1 MLKESLKQLGFTD
14 KEIEVYLAV
23 LQQGK
28 TTPANIALLTGIN
41 RTTVY
46 SIAKDLL
53 EKGVIAEDIAGPKSY
68 LVALPPEDLKN
79 LAKKEERDLQSKKIL
94 INQVTTE
101 LQNFTK
107 NTKYS
112 IPKISFLYE
121 EDIEDFL
128 YKQTPEW
135 NRSVMSKDG
144 VWWGFQ
150 DPTFVSVYQKWI
162 DWFWK
167 ESAPKDLKLKLLSNN
182 TADEQL
188 IAQKG
193 YENRQIKFWK
203 KGKDFTATT
212 WVNGDYLVMVITN
225 QHPHYLV
232 QIHDATLAHNM
243 REMFKN
249 IWEGEKD

>member
-23 LQQGK
+23 LEQGK
-28 TTPANIALLTGIN
+28 TTPANIALITGIN

-53 EKGVIAEDIAGPKSY
+53 EKGVIAEDIAGPRSY
-68 LVALPPEDLKN
+68 LVALPPDDLKN
-79 LAKKEERDLQSKKIL
+79 LAKKEERDLQAKKIL
-94 INQVTTE
+94 INQVTSE

-112 IPKISFLYE
+112 IPKISFIYE
-121 EDIEDFL
+121 EDIENFL

-135 NRSVMSKDG
+135 NNSTMNKDKT
-144 VWWGFQ
+144 WWGFQ
-150 DPTFVSVYQKWI
+150 DPTFVLHYQKWI
-162 DWFWK
+162 DWFWR
-167 ESAPKDLKLKLLSNN
+167 EGSPKDIELKLLSNN
-182 TADEQL
+182 TADEQSV
-188 IAQKG
+188 AKKG
-193 YENRQIKFWK
+193 YERRQIKFWK
-203 KGKDFTATT
+203 NSNNFTATT
-212 WVNGDYLVMVITN
+212 WVAGDYLIMTVTN

-243 REMFKN
+243 LEMFKGV
-249 IWEGEKD
+249 WEGEK

>member
-1 MLKESLKQLGFTD
+1 MIKETLKQLGFAE
-14 KEIEVYLAV
+14 KEIEVYLKV
-23 LQQGK
+23 LEQGK

-46 SIAKDLL
+46 SIAKELL

-68 LVALPPEDLKN
+68 LVALPPDELKN
-79 LAKKEERDLQSKKIL
+79 LARIEERDLQAKKIL
-94 INQVTTE
+94 ISQVTAE

-112 IPKISFLYE
+112 IPKISFIYE
-121 EDIEDFL
+121 EDIEKFL

-135 NRSVMSKDG
+135 NNSLMKIDKT
-144 VWWGFQ
+144 WWGFQ
-150 DPTFVSVYQKWI
+150 DPTFVVHYQKYI

-167 ESAPKDLKLKLLSNN
+167 ESAPKDLQLKLLSND
-182 TADEQL
+182 TVDEQL
-188 IAQKG
+188 IAKKG
-193 YENRQIKFWK
+193 YDRRQIKFWK

-212 WVNGDYLVMVITN
+212 WVNGDYLVMIMTN
-225 QHPHYLV
+225 QHPFYLV

-249 IWEGEKD
+249 IWESEK

>member
-23 LQQGK
+23 LEQGK

-46 SIAKDLL
+46 SISKDLL

-68 LVALPPEDLKN
+68 LVALPPDDLRN
-79 LAKKEERDLQSKKIL
+79 LAKKEERDLQAKKIL
-94 INQVTTE
+94 INQVTSE

-112 IPKISFLYE
+112 IPKISFIYE
-121 EDIEDFL
+121 EDIENFL
-128 YKQTPEW
+128 HKQTPEW
-135 NRSVMSKDG
+135 NNRTMNKDKT
-144 VWWGFQ
+144 WWGFQ
-150 DPTFVSVYQKWI
+150 DPTFVLHYQKWI
-162 DWFWK
+162 DWFWQ
-167 ESAPKDLKLKLLSNN
+167 EGAPKDLELKLLSNN
-182 TADEQL
+182 TADEKL
-188 IAQKG
+188 VAKKG
-193 YENRQIKFWK
+193 YERRQIKFWENSNN
-203 KGKDFTATT
+203 FTATT
-212 WVNGDYLVMVITN
+212 WIAGDYLIMTVTN

-249 IWEGEKD
+249 IWEGEK

>member
-1 MLKESLKQLGFTD
+1 MLEESLKQLGFAE
-14 KEIEVYLAV
+14 KEIKVYLTV
-23 LQQGK
+23 LEQGK

-46 SIAKDLL
+46 SIAKELL

-79 LAKKEERDLQSKKIL
+79 LAKKEERDLQTKKIL
-94 INQVTTE
+94 INQVTSE

-112 IPKISFLYE
+112 IPKISFIYE
-121 EDIEDFL
+121 EDLENFL
-128 YKQTPEW
+128 YKQAPEW
-135 NRSVMSKDG
+135 NRSIMERDG
-144 VWWGFQ
+144 IWWGFQ
-150 DPTFVSVYQKWI
+150 DPSFVLHYQKWI
-162 DWFWK
+162 DWFWQ
-167 ESAPKDLKLKLLSNN
+167 ESAPKNLELKLLSND

-188 IAQKG
+188 VAKKG
-193 YENRQIKFWK
+193 YERRQIKFWK

-212 WVNGDYLVMVITN
+212 WIAGDYLIMVMTN
-225 QHPHYLV
+225 QHPFYLV

-249 IWEGEKD
+249 IWEGEK

>member
-23 LQQGK
+23 LEQGK

-53 EKGVIAEDIAGPKSY
+53 EKGVIDEDIAGPKSY

-94 INQVTTE
+94 INQVTSE

-112 IPKISFLYE
+112 IPKISFIYE
-121 EDIEDFL
+121 EDIENFL

-135 NRSVMSKDG
+135 NNSTLGKDKT
-144 VWWGFQ
+144 WWGFQ
-150 DPTFVSVYQKWI
+150 DPTFVLSYQKWI
-162 DWFWK
+162 DWFWQ
-167 ESAPKDLKLKLLSNN
+167 ESVPKDLELKLLSND

-188 IAQKG
+188 VAKKG
-193 YENRQIKFWK
+193 YEHRQIKFWK

-212 WVNGDYLVMVITN
+212 WVTGDYLVMVVTN

-249 IWEGEKD
+249 IWEEEK

>member
-1 MLKESLKQLGFTD
+1 MIKELLRQLGFAE

-23 LQQGK
+23 LEQGK

-46 SIAKDLL
+46 SIAKELL
-53 EKGVIAEDIAGPKSY
+53 DKGVIAEDLAGSKSY
-68 LVALPPEDLKN
+68 LVALPPDDLRN

-94 INQVTTE
+94 IDQVTSE

-112 IPKISFLYE
+112 IPKISFIYE

-128 YKQTPEW
+128 HKQSPEW
-135 NRSVMSKDG
+135 CKSIMSKDG
-144 VWWGFQ
+144 IWWGFQ
-150 DPTFVSVYQKWI
+150 DPTFATEYQKWI
-162 DWFWK
+162 NWFWK
-167 ESAPKDLKLKLLSNN
+167 ECAPPKLELKMLTNDSQ
-182 TADEQL
+182 TEQE
-188 IAQKG
+188 ISKRG
-193 YENRQIKFWK
+193 YERRQVRFWN
-203 KGKDFTATT
+203 KGQDFTAST
-212 WVNGDYLVMVITN
+212 WVVGDYLIMAVTKN
-225 QHPHYLV
+225 RPDYLV

-249 IWEGEKD
+249 IWEGEK

>member
-1 MLKESLKQLGFTD
+1 MVKESLKQLGFAE

-23 LQQGK
+23 LEQGK

-46 SIAKDLL
+46 SIAKELL

-68 LVALPPEDLKN
+68 LVALPPEELKN
-79 LAKKEERDLQSKKIL
+79 LARIEERDLQAKRIL
-94 INQVTTE
+94 ITQVTTE

-112 IPKISFLYE
+112 IPKISFIYK
-121 EDIEDFL
+121 EDIKNFL

-135 NRSVMSKDG
+135 NNSAMGRDKT
-144 VWWGFQ
+144 WWGFQ
-150 DPTFVSVYQKWI
+150 DPTFVLYYQKWI
-162 DWFWK
+162 DWFWQ
-167 ESAPKDLKLKLLSNN
+167 ESKPKDFELKLLSNN

-188 IAQKG
+188 VNKKG
-193 YENRQIKFWK
+193 YEGRQIKFWD
-203 KGKDFTATT
+203 KGNNFTATT
-212 WVNGDYLVMVITN
+212 WIAGDYLIMAVTN
-225 QHPHYLV
+225 QHPFYLV

-249 IWEGEKD
+249 IWEEQK